1 MTKKKVIK
9 RVKWKVVGKIFF
21 LLFCIGLIYV
31 YFANLNMKNII
42 IKGNEY
48 VSDNEIIMLA
58 GIKDYPKLFQIS
70 SLKMNENILKND
82 YIDSVKIHKSIT
94 GTLTIEISEA
104 SSLFYNRN
112 HNRLVLSN
120 HKEIQSEN
128 LNGVPILVNYVPDS
142 FNTRLI
148 DELAG
153 IHKDVLTLISEIE
166 YQPWKSNDVVIDD
179 TRFFLRMNDG
189 NTVYVNLLHM
199 EKLNNYIEIYATLE
213 GKHGILY
220 LDSASDKIS
229 FGEYKVGEQK

>member
-21 LLFCIGLIYV
+21 LLFCIVLIFV
-31 YFANLNMKNII
+31 YFTNLKMKNII
-42 IKGNEY
+42 ITGNDY
-48 VSDNEIIMLA
+48 VRDNEIIMLA

-70 SLKMNENILKND
+70 SD
-82 YIDSVKIHKSIT
+82 YINSVQIHKSLT
-94 GTLTIEISEA
+94 GTLTIKVSEA

-112 HNRLVLSN
+112 NNRLVLSN
-120 HKEIQSEN
+120 HKEIQSET

-142 FNTRLI
+142 FYTRLI
-148 DELAG
+148 DELSE

-229 FGEYKVGEQK
+229 FSEYKVGE